1 MAHIRRLSGGRWQA
15 RYRDLEHVEH
25 ARNFRTKVE
34 AQRWLDEVTAS
45 RVRGD
50 YVDPR
55 GGRVTVGEYAE
66 GWYSTTVVLKPKTRL
81 SYRSL
86 LDVHVL
92 PRWGSVE
99 LGGVTASGVSEW
111 VAAIAAKRS
120 ASTTRQALGV
130 LRVILDLAV
139 RDRRLAVNPAARV
152 RQPHLP
158 ITEQRFLTA
167 QELTSLAE
175 ATTSARDRILV
186 LILGW
191 CGLRF
196 SEAIA
201 LRGSD
206 LDLLRRRARVERA
219 AVEVGGS
226 VMVGTP
232 KTNQAR
238 TVTFPG
244 FLADDLAALIG
255 TLDGDLLFPD
265 ERGGL
270 LRNTN
275 WRRRAFDRA
284 AKGAGLAPPL
294 LRVHDLRHTAASL
307 SIHAGASV
315 KAVQSQLGHAS
326 ATMTL
331 DRYGHLW
338 PDELDALSD
347 ALDTVAA
354 RLPADSVRTP
364 IRDSQVLALENRR

>member
-1 MAHIRRLSGGRWQA
+1 
-15 RYRDLEHVEH
+15 
-25 ARNFRTKVE
+25 VE
-34 AQRWLDEVTAS
+34 AQRWLDEVSAS

-55 GGRVTVGEYAE
+55 GGRITVGEYAE
-66 GWYSTTVVLKPKTRL
+66 RWYATTVVLKPKTRL
-81 SYRSL
+81 GYRHML
-86 LDVHVL
+86 NVHVM

-99 LGGVTASGVSEW
+99 LGAVTASGVSEW
-111 VAAIAAKRS
+111 VAVIAAKRS

-130 LRVILDLAV
+130 LRGVLDLAV
-139 RDRRLAVNPAARV
+139 RDRRLAVNPATRV
-152 RQPHLP
+152 KQPRLP

-167 QELTSLAE
+167 QELTTLAD
-175 ATTSARDRILV
+175 ATSCARDQMLV

-201 LRGSD
+201 LRGTD
-206 LDLLRRRARVERA
+206 FDLLRRRARVERA
-219 AVEVGGS
+219 AVELGGTVIVGS
-226 VMVGTP
+226 P
-232 KTNQAR
+232 KTHQAR

-244 FLADDLAALIG
+244 FIADDLAAYMGKLG
-255 TLDGDLLFPD
+255 GDLLFPD
-265 ERGGL
+265 ERGGF

-284 AKGAGLAPPL
+284 AGVAGLTPPP

-347 ALDTVAA
+347 ALDAVATNL
-354 RLPADSVRTP
+354 RADSVRTAWS
-364 IRDSQVLALENRR
+364 DGQVLAFGSPL